1 VAERAPGAR
10 AGFLPDTS
18 CIIAALVDWHERHEA
33 AAREVSTR
41 LAAGER
47 LVVAAP
53 ALVEAYAV
61 LTRLPAPHRLSP
73 GDALALLDANFFGQ
87 EVVALDASSYRTL
100 LSNAPARSIAG
111 GRTYDAVIA
120 RCAVR
125 ARAAVILTFNER
137 HFRGL
142 AEGVEIVTP
151 GL

>member
-1 VAERAPGAR
+1 MARGAR

-18 CIIAALVDWHERHEA
+18 CIIAALVDWHEHHEA
-33 AAREVSTR
+33 AAREISSR

-47 LVVAAP
+47 LIVAAP
-53 ALVEAYAV
+53 ALVETYAV

-73 GDALALLDANFFGQ
+73 GDALALLDANLFGHSL
-87 EVVALDASSYRTL
+87 VALDAASYRAL
-100 LSNAPARSIAG
+100 VSNAPAQSIAG

-125 ARAAVILTFNER
+125 AGAEVILTFNER

-142 AEGVEIVTP
+142 VEGVEIVTP
-151 GL
+151 SL